1 MFQRFIDLIKLHSK
15 TITGTI
21 GIINTSAKD
30 LEYHPRVPSVTNSTG
45 LKYYCTLVSRDVDI
59 DRLKDSC
66 FWFFLIRQIV
76 FVDDANDIRDMYT
89 QILPYLARRSANT
102 KQNAEDSAKASYP
115 VRLPVV
121 RGDSSKLEMAFQA
134 VRVV

>member
-1 MFQRFIDLIKLHSK
+1 M
-15 TITGTI
+15 
-21 GIINTSAKD
+21 
-30 LEYHPRVPSVTNSTG
+30 
-45 LKYYCTLVSRDVDI
+45 SRDVDI

-134 VRVV
+134 VRGVRAWSSSNITLSIYFNHLTFSFSITSLKLQA